1 MAKVCAASDVVITA
15 AQVFGK
21 KAPLIITEDM
31 LKSMSKGSVLVD
43 LAVETGGNIAGSQPD
58 QEVDVDGVR
67 IIGLANLPGE
77 VAVNASQMFSANL
90 FALVDEFWDEEKKHF
105 YLDFEDEII
114 QGCVITY
121 KGEIVNEMIRNHY
134 QKGKN

>member
-1 MAKVCAASDVVITA
+1 MAKVCAASNVVITA
-15 AQVFGK
+15 AQVFGR

-31 LKSMSKGSVLVD
+31 IRGMSKGSVLVD
-43 LAVETGGNIAGSQPD
+43 LAVETGGNVAGSQPD
-58 QEVDVDGVR
+58 QEVEVRGVR

-90 FALVDEFWDEEKKHF
+90 FALVAAFWNQAEKRFH
-105 YLDFEDEII
+105 LDFEDEII

-121 KGEIVNEMIRNHY
+121 EGEITNEMIRKHY
-134 QKGKN
+134 QQ